1 MHGFEQAVLLLQV
14 TFKLMG
20 KVLFSDYLFITYN
33 NNFNNGFKPNQNFV
47 IDEAEFF
54 YVILDTNKRYS
65 CSGPSNI

>member
-33 NNFNNGFKPNQNFV
+33 NNFSKGFKPNQNFV
-47 IDEAEFF
+47 TDEAEFF
-54 YVILDTNKRYS
+54 YVVLDTNKRYS
-65 CSGPSNI
+65 